1 MWVNPTIK
9 FLKIKRFK
17 AMAENENKSTQQ
29 ELDTATAKI
38 IAGKDKEIAALTKE
52 RDSLKSKNEELTTK
66 NSGLESDLAIT
77 NTENSN
83 LKADNKSLSDS
94 VDALTTERD
103 EAMELMTTMSKSL
116 EKVQK
121 AAKDGFQTLEHN
133 GKTYSIHG
141 KTFFFEGKEFTTEN
155 LLEDSDLVGR
165 LLKLGVGFLK
175 EVKED

>member
-1 MWVNPTIK
+1 
-9 FLKIKRFK
+9 
-17 AMAENENKSTQQ
+17 MAENDNKSTQQ
-29 ELDTATAKI
+29 ELDPATAKI

-52 RDSLKSKNEELTTK
+52 RDALKSKNEDLTSK
-66 NSGLESDLAIT
+66 NSSLENDLAIT

-83 LKADNKSLSDS
+83 LKVDNKSLSDS

-121 AAKDGFQTLEHN
+121 AAKDGFQTLDHK

-155 LLEDSDLVGR
+155 LLEDSELVGR

>member
-1 MWVNPTIK
+1 
-9 FLKIKRFK
+9 
-17 AMAENENKSTQQ
+17 MAENENKSTQQ
-29 ELDTATAKI
+29 ELDQTTVKV
-38 IAGKDKEIAALTKE
+38 IAGKDKEIAALAKE
-52 RDSLKSKNEELTTK
+52 RDALKSKNEELTSK
-66 NSGLESDLAIT
+66 NSSLEKDLAIT
-77 NTENSN
+77 NTENGN
-83 LKADNKSLSDS
+83 LRADNKSLSDS

-121 AAKDGFQTLEHN
+121 AAKDGYQTLDHK

>member
-1 MWVNPTIK
+1 
-9 FLKIKRFK
+9 
-17 AMAENENKSTQQ
+17 MAENENKPTQQ
-29 ELDTATAKI
+29 ELDPAIAKI

-52 RDSLKSKNEELTTK
+52 RDALKSKNEELTSK
-66 NSGLESDLAIT
+66 NSSLENDLVVT

-83 LKADNKSLSDS
+83 LKVDNKSLSDS
-94 VDALTTERD
+94 VDTLTAERD

-121 AAKDGFQTLEHN
+121 AAKDGFQTLDYK

>member
-1 MWVNPTIK
+1 LWASPTIK

-29 ELDTATAKI
+29 ELDTTTAKI

-52 RDSLKSKNEELTTK
+52 RDALKSKNE
-66 NSGLESDLAIT
+66 GIT
-77 NTENSN
+77 NDLSEANSQITI
-83 LKADNKSLSDS
+83 LKQSNAELSDTN
-94 VDALTTERD
+94 ATLATERD

-121 AAKDGFQTLEHN
+121 AAKDGFQTLEHK